1 MRVHLIRQIVDVE
14 DRSIEA
20 TFFAVSEQALL
31 ETVGISTS
39 SMQEMLTIVAAMM
52 EVAMLD
58 CDQTALLFPDGIS
71 NGSEHAGSGMI
82 FENSSRTSRIIP
94 EALQY
99 HSQSIL
105 KLVPP
110 RPQ

>member
-1 MRVHLIRQIVDVE
+1 
-14 DRSIEA
+14 
-20 TFFAVSEQALL
+20 
-31 ETVGISTS
+31 
-39 SMQEMLTIVAAMM
+39 MQEMLTIVAAMM

-71 NGSEHAGSGMI
+71 NGSDAGSGMI

-99 HSQSIL
+99 HSQSIM
-105 KLVPP
+105 KLVP
-110 RPQ
+110 Q